1 MVSLFFGSVSAF
13 LAVRQVLIA
22 SYRKWSLFSALLT
35 VFFSLVALL
44 AAPYAI
50 KNFSL
55 EHFSYL
61 AAILFIWAC
70 FDLYA
75 LKNNTFKFSKLR
87 FVLGSVFIFLS
98 CLFISCVKLPH
109 LYMTEAILQI
119 KATAEEKKEIVT
131 WKTPSGPLQTE
142 TITSHRI
149 LVEDMQSHVLF
160 DGYLYGDLA
169 TIRLKIL
176 SFPLWLQW
184 LGLPHLWE
192 AEAISCDYLNLEQKK
207 SSPSDTFSLTSRN
220 TLLWQKILFTFWE
233 KTFFYQGRP
242 FFIHS
247 ASLSST
253 HFPLVDRQGKPLE
266 GSFHLNLSKD
276 SGTPFTAQVERD

>member
-1 MVSLFFGSVSAF
+1 MLSLFFGSVNAF
-13 LAVRQVLIA
+13 LALRQVLIA
-22 SYRKWSLFSALLT
+22 CYRKWNLLSALLT
-35 VFFSLVALL
+35 CFFSLVALL
-44 AAPYAI
+44 VAPHAI

-61 AAILFIWAC
+61 ATILFIWAC

-75 LKNNTFKFSKLR
+75 LKNNTFQFSKFR
-87 FVLGSVFIFLS
+87 FILGCVFIFLT
-98 CLFISCVKLPH
+98 CLFISCVTLPH

-119 KATAEEKKEIVT
+119 KTTAEEKKEVVT

-149 LVEDMQSHVLF
+149 LIEDMQSQVLF

-184 LGLPHLWE
+184 LGLPHLWT
-192 AEAISCDYLNLEQKK
+192 AEAISCDYLNLEEKN
-207 SSPSDTFSLTSRN
+207 SSPSETFALNSCNTS
-220 TLLWQKILFTFWE
+220 LWQKLLFSFWE
-233 KTFFYQGRP
+233 KTFFYEGRP

-253 HFPLVDRQGKPLE
+253 HFPLVDRHGNPLE
-266 GSFHLNLSKD
+266 GSFHLSLSKE
-276 SGTPFTAQVERD
+276 SSTPFTAQVERN

>member
-1 MVSLFFGSVSAF
+1 MLSLFFGSVSAF

-22 SYRKWSLFSALLT
+22 SYRKWNLFAAVLT

-44 AAPYAI
+44 AAPHAI

-61 AAILFIWAC
+61 AAILFMWAC

-75 LKNNTFKFSKLR
+75 LKKNTYQFSKFR
-87 FVLGSVFIFLS
+87 FILGAVFVFLS
-98 CLFISCVKLPH
+98 CLFISCVTLPH
-109 LYMTEAILQI
+109 LYMTEAILHI
-119 KATAEEKKEIVT
+119 KATAEEKKELVT

-149 LVEDMQSHVLF
+149 LIEDMQSHVLF

-184 LGLPHLWE
+184 LGVPHLWT
-192 AEAISCDYLNLEQKK
+192 AEAISCDYLKLEQKK
-207 SSPSDTFSLTSRN
+207 QGPTDTFFLSSRSIP
-220 TLLWQKILFTFWE
+220 LWQKLLFSFWE
-233 KTFFYQGRP
+233 KTFFYEGRP

-253 HFPLVDRQGKPLE
+253 HFPLVDRQGKPVQ
-266 GSFHLNLSKD
+266 GSFHLNLSKE
-276 SGTPFTAQVERD
+276 SATPFTAQVERN